1 MEIIMTLLQI
11 SAKID
16 LRLNK
21 GASSDYDNLWPY
33 VKQEAFNK
41 AINEWVRRQYRG
53 KNLTQE
59 GDEESTARVDDLQ
72 ILLKTDSMTIRDKG
86 IYVETNK
93 LPSDYLYYKRL
104 SPYVSKGDC
113 KAVLI
118 KSHLKEEA
126 NVDDLIPYIPSFEF
140 EETFH
145 TLIGNRAHIYHNNQ
159 FTVDKVELTY
169 YRKPIFYEFKPAKLS
184 TIVEFKDD
192 ICDMLVDEAS
202 KIIASD
208 IESLN
213 AKALTESRVESNN

>member
-1 MEIIMTLLQI
+1 MERIMTLSQV
-11 SAKID
+11 SMKID

-21 GASSDYDNLWPY
+21 GASADYDNLWPY

-41 AINEWVRRQYRG
+41 AINEWVRRQYHGTNMR
-53 KNLTQE
+53 QE
-59 GDEESTARVDDLQ
+59 GDEETTVRVDDLQ
-72 ILLKTDSMTIRDKG
+72 ILLKTDNLTIRDRG
-86 IYVETNK
+86 DFAQTNR
-93 LPSDYLYYKRL
+93 LPSDYLYFKRL
-104 SPYVSKGDC
+104 TPYVSKGDC
-113 KAVLI
+113 LNVKI

-126 NVDDLIPYIPSFEF
+126 NVDDLLPSLPSFEF

-145 TLIGNRAHIYHNNQ
+145 TLISNRAHIYHAKQ

-169 YRKPIFYEFKPAKLS
+169 YRKPTFYEFRSATLS
-184 TIVEFKDD
+184 NTVEFKDD
-192 ICDMLVDEAS
+192 ICELLVDEAC